1 VLSAIRRSLRMKVV
15 SIVLLTTLAALLVS
29 TFVLLTYE
37 VENYGEF
44 LVSDSITQADILAGI
59 SAPALQFDDP
69 ATAKTN
75 LELLSNRPGIRA
87 AAIYTPD
94 GELFATYSREPGE
107 HFPPL
112 GPTGARIDSGTLTLF
127 HPVVQNDA
135 VLGTV
140 YLQSSYDVGARLED
154 YLVIL
159 ISVLAVSLLV
169 ATLISLALAGNV
181 TGPVRAITD
190 VARQVIE
197 RRDFTLR
204 AQRTTEDE
212 IGVLVDSV
220 NAMLAEV
227 GRRADALETSNR
239 ALQQETEER
248 RGAEAALRVADQHKN
263 EFLATLAHELR
274 NPLAPMVNALRLI
287 QTPSA
292 DPGQAKRAHGMLD
305 RQLKQMIR
313 LVDDLLD
320 VSRITS
326 GKLAVRKQ
334 PVELA
339 AVVQSAVDTARPLL
353 DERRHVLAV
362 HLPSQPVYLQADAVR
377 LSQVFSNLLNNA
389 AKYSEPGGTVSLSA
403 AVSGGTVRVRVDDAG
418 IGISAEMLPTI
429 FDMFTQGD
437 GSIERSPTGLGVGL
451 ALAKRLIELHGG
463 SIDARSD
470 GVGKGSS
477 FVVTLPVMA
486 ALAAERGGA
495 AAPVE
500 VLAKRPRRILLV
512 DDNVDFATSLA
523 LLLQSGG
530 HDVRVAHDAEQ
541 ALEVARDLKPEV
553 GFLDLGL
560 PKVSGYDLARALRAQ
575 PESAGCVL
583 VAVSGWGQARD
594 RLRSQEAGFS
604 LHLVKPVE
612 FQSIEAVLSTLV
624 KAR

>member
-1 VLSAIRRSLRMKVV
+1 MLKTIRRSLRMKVV

-29 TFVLLTYE
+29 TFALLTYE

-44 LVSDSITQADILAGI
+44 LVSDAITQADILAGI
-59 SAPALQFDDP
+59 TAPTLEFDDP
-69 ATAKTN
+69 DAAKKA
-75 LELLSNRPGIRA
+75 LELLSNRPAIRA
-87 AAIYTPD
+87 AAIYAPD
-94 GELFATYSREPGE
+94 GQLFATFSRSQAER
-107 HFPPL
+107 FPPL
-112 GPTGARIDSGTLTLF
+112 GAPGARIDSGTLTLF
-127 HPVVQNDA
+127 HPVIKNDA

-140 YLQSSYDVGARLED
+140 YLLSSYDVGARLQD
-154 YLVIL
+154 YVVIL
-159 ISVLAVSLLV
+159 LSVLAVSLLV

-181 TGPVRAITD
+181 TGPVRAVTD
-190 VARQVIE
+190 VARQVMD

-212 IGVLVDSV
+212 IGVLVDAV
-220 NAMLAEV
+220 NGMLAEV
-227 GRRADALETSNR
+227 GRRADALEASNR
-239 ALQQETEER
+239 ALQQETDER
-248 RGAEAALRVADQHKN
+248 RSAEAALLIADRHKN

-274 NPLAPMVNALRLI
+274 NPLAPMVNALRLM
-287 QTPSA
+287 QMPPS
-292 DPGQAKRAHGMLD
+292 DPTQAKRAHAMLE

-326 GKLAVRKQ
+326 GKLTVRKQ

-339 AVVQSAVDTARPLL
+339 TVVQSAVDTARPLL

-389 AKYSEPGGTVSLSA
+389 AKYSETGGTVSLSA
-403 AVSGGTVRVRVDDAG
+403 AVNGATVRVRVDDRG
-418 IGISAEMLPTI
+418 IGIAPEVLPTI

-437 GSIERSPTGLGVGL
+437 GSVERSPTGLGVGL

-463 SIDARSD
+463 SIEARSE
-470 GVGKGSS
+470 GLGKGSS

-486 ALAAERGGA
+486 ALASERGEPA
-495 AAPVE
+495 EPVE
-500 VLAKRPRRILLV
+500 ALPNKPRRILLV

-523 LLLQSGG
+523 LLLESGG

-541 ALEVARDLKPEV
+541 ALEAARDFRPEI

-560 PKVSGYDLARALRAQ
+560 PKISGYDLARTLHAQ
-575 PESAGCVL
+575 PENADCVL

-594 RLRSQEAGFS
+594 RLRSQEAGFV

-612 FQSIEAVLSTLV
+612 LQSIEAVLSTLV